1 MSVDFTAVT
10 AYFDRTPCLDAYT
23 SVTAFMGQLGLYD
36 DSKRDSETIQ
46 RRVLSTA
53 AGAAVPARRAVLA
66 GGQVYMLGRG
76 IPDEFMGSTSRVG
89 HIAHQ
94 AEGLASIQSLSQ
106 ACLSTGGLSAY
117 AARSWIKDSAF
128 SQQSSVLE
136 PRYHVHFCDT
146 EAVAENMVVTLGSAM
161 HIVRAVNHG
170 AAGMLVTTCDE
181 LRGAVRETASITVGT
196 YSAATETVTG
206 VAVGAPVLR
215 LRWQSLFSYG
225 GGHAPPFEAGDIQVV
240 VAKSSLTMAS
250 GATLVLSDGTWR
262 VVSVA
267 TLDDVWLCRA
277 NRHGRG

>member
-1 MSVDFTAVT
+1 MDFRAVT
-10 AYFDRTPCLDAYT
+10 AYFDQMACTDAYT
-23 SVTAFMGQLGLYD
+23 GVGAFMGQLGLYD
-36 DSKRDSETIQ
+36 DSKRDSETVQ
-46 RRVLSTA
+46 RRVISTA

-94 AEGLASIQSLSQ
+94 ADGLATVQTLSQ
-106 ACLSTGGLSAY
+106 ACLATAGFSAY
-117 AARSWIKDSAF
+117 AARSWTKDMAF

-136 PRYHVHFCDT
+136 PRYHIHFCDT
-146 EAVAENMVVTLGSAM
+146 EPVVENRIVTLGGTL

-170 AAGMLVTTCDE
+170 TAGMLVTTCDE
-181 LRGAVRETASITVGT
+181 LRGTTPEAANITIGT

-206 VAVGAPVLR
+206 SVVSTNVLR
-215 LRWQSLFSYG
+215 LRWQGLFAYG
-225 GGHAPPFEAGDIQVV
+225 GGHAPSFEAGDIQVV
-240 VAKSSLTMAS
+240 VAKSVATIAP
-250 GATLVLSDGTWR
+250 GATLALTDGTWK
-262 VVSVA
+262 VVSAA

>member
-1 MSVDFTAVT
+1 MDFTAAA

-23 SVTAFMGQLGLYD
+23 GTQAFMGQLGLYD

-46 RRVLSTA
+46 RRVISTA
-53 AGAAVPARRAVLA
+53 AGAVVPARRAVLA
-66 GGQVYMLGRG
+66 GGQVYLLGRG

-89 HIAHQ
+89 RIAHQ
-94 AEGLASIQSLSQ
+94 ADGLATVQTLGQ
-106 ACLSTGGLSAY
+106 ACLATVGFSAY
-117 AARSWIKDSAF
+117 AARSWTKDSAF

-146 EAVAENMVVTLGSAM
+146 EPVVENQIVTLGGAM
-161 HIVRAVNHG
+161 HLVRAVNHG

-181 LRGAVRETASITVGT
+181 LRGVVRETASITVGT
-196 YSAATETVTG
+196 YSAATETVVG
-206 VAVGAPVLR
+206 AAVSAPVLR
-215 LRWQSLFSYG
+215 LRWQSLFAYG
-225 GGHAPPFEAGDIQVV
+225 GGHAPAFEAGDIQVV
-240 VAKSSLTMAS
+240 VAKSSLTMAA